1 MFHWLFAAFMLAPL
15 LMVVLVSF
23 TDKGYIAMPFDGASW
38 RWYTAILKD
47 DDFMRAF
54 YRSLAL
60 GAGAATLATLA
71 AVPAGMAIAWQR
83 FPGREAILGLLLS
96 PLMVPHVVLGIALL
110 RFLTQ
115 LGASATLWGLTAA
128 HTVLVLPYV
137 LRLVVA
143 AATGFDR
150 TVAQAAESL
159 GASAWTVFRRVEL
172 PLLIAATGAM
182 ERPSPIAGWTLPGVL
197 NAGAAQIALKSAS
210 AIPCGRVV
218 LAGAGPLLLVA
229 CQLLDAGVSLGGIV
243 ETAPTANR
251 WRALRHL
258 PTALRAP
265 AYLAKGV
272 RMLQRVRRSGV
283 PTFSAA
289 ASVRVE
295 GDERAQALVFAA
307 GGKEHR
313 LDADVVLL
321 HHGVVPNN
329 QLSRL
334 LRVDHDWD
342 PVQLAWCPRV
352 DAWGETSLAGF
363 RIAGDGAAIAG
374 ALAAEPGGALAALG
388 AARALGRLSAPACEA
403 RATPVRRALM
413 RQLRIRPF
421 LDALYRPPEWLS
433 TPADET
439 VVCRCEEVTA
449 GRIREMA
456 RLGCQ
461 GPNQTK
467 FFSRCGMGPCQG
479 RMCGLAVT
487 QILASELGKPPG
499 QVGAYRIRAPLKP
512 VSVSSIAAS
521 ADTAAIE
528 IFEVGEN
535 A

>member
-1 MFHWLFAAFMLAPL
+1 MTERTHDLI
-15 LMVVLVSF
+15 VV
-23 TDKGYIAMPFDGASW
+23 
-38 RWYTAILKD
+38 
-47 DDFMRAF
+47 
-54 YRSLAL
+54 
-60 GAGAATLATLA
+60 GAG
-71 AVPAGMAIAWQR
+71 PAGM
-83 FPGREAILGLLLS
+83 
-96 PLMVPHVVLGIALL
+96 
-110 RFLTQ
+110 
-115 LGASATLWGLTAA
+115 SAALTAA
-128 HTVLVLPYV
+128 SIGLKTLLLDEQPRPGGQIY
-137 LRLVVA
+137 RNITAAAPSVA
-143 AATGFDR
+143 AL
-150 TVAQAAESL
+150 L
-159 GASAWTVFRRVEL
+159 GADYRHGETLTDRLARSDADLRFGTAVWDVARDLTVTAQQDGQSFRVQA
-172 PLLIAATGAM
+172 PQLIAATGAM

-218 LAGAGPLLLVA
+218 LAGAGPLLLLVA

-295 GDERAQALVFAA
+295 GNERAQALVFAA